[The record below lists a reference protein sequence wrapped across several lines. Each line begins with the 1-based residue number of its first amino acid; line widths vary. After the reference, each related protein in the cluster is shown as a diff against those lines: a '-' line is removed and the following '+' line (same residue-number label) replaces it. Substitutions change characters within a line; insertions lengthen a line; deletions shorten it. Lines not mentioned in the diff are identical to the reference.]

1 MEGAPPRTKGPCY
14 KCGKMGHFAR
24 DCRSSR
30 ANYARWRNQNY
41 MDEPEDLSHI
51 QTPID
56 PANGLENALNA
67 FDALS
72 LEQKN
77 EMIDRYEGKTE
88 DFPAA

>member
-1 MEGAPPRTKGPCY
+1 
-14 KCGKMGHFAR
+14 MGHFAR
-24 DCRSSR
+24 DCRLSR

-41 MDEPEDLSHI
+41 LDEPEDLSHI
-51 QTPID
+51 QAPID

>member
-1 MEGAPPRTKGPCY
+1 
-14 KCGKMGHFAR
+14 
-24 DCRSSR
+24 
-30 ANYARWRNQNY
+30 
-41 MDEPEDLSHI
+41 MDEPEDLSGL

-56 PANGLENALNA
+56 PANGLENALNT

-77 EMIDRYEGKTE
+77 EMIDQYEGKKE

>member
-1 MEGAPPRTKGPCY
+1 
-14 KCGKMGHFAR
+14 
-24 DCRSSR
+24 
-30 ANYARWRNQNY
+30 
-41 MDEPEDLSHI
+41 MDEPEDLSHV

-56 PANGLENALNA
+56 PANGLENTLNA

-77 EMIDRYEGKTE
+77 EMIDRYEGRKE

>member
-1 MEGAPPRTKGPCY
+1 MQWK
-14 KCGKMGHFAR
+14 
-24 DCRSSR
+24 
-30 ANYARWRNQNY
+30 NQNY
-41 MDEPEDLSHI
+41 MDEQEDLSGL

-67 FDALS
+67 FDTLS

-77 EMIDRYEGKTE
+77 EMIDRYKGKKE